1 MSKEVVELAPV
12 RGRVAG
18 GTATGDLILH
28 LKGGFR
34 YVANLEIQGAN
45 VKTLLAEA
53 KSAGGVSGTLAAK
66 ATFEGSGGLPTM
78 RGRGQGTIADCHVD
92 HGRTLAL
99 LAGILQVPEL
109 ASPELDECRAE
120 FTQSGYRL
128 STPVL
133 SLKGP
138 SVQLLGKGSVDLRT
152 YGLDYQ
158 MSLALAPR
166 LFAKVTR
173 PELRPAFKDRGD
185 GFSTI
190 DFRLYGTTL
199 DPQTDL
205 LSRIAKAA
213 ATEAAKDQL
222 NRLFKKKVF

>member
-1 MSKEVVELAPV
+1 VE
-12 RGRVAG
+12 
-18 GTATGDLILH
+18 
-28 LKGGFR
+28 
-34 YVANLEIQGAN
+34 
-45 VKTLLAEA
+45 
-53 KSAGGVSGTLAAK
+53 
-66 ATFEGSGGLPTM
+66 
-78 RGRGQGTIADCHVD
+78 
-92 HGRTLAL
+92 HGRTLTL

-109 ASPELDECRAE
+109 ASPDFDECRAE

-138 SVQLLGKGSVDLRT
+138 AVQLTGKGTVNLGT

-173 PELRPAFKDRGD
+173 PELRPGFQPRGD
-185 GFSTI
+185 GFFAI

-205 LSRIAKAA
+205 VSRIGRRPHRGREGPAQPALQGEGKARCA
-213 ATEAAKDQL
+213 GPGSGP
-222 NRLFKKKVF
+222 RP